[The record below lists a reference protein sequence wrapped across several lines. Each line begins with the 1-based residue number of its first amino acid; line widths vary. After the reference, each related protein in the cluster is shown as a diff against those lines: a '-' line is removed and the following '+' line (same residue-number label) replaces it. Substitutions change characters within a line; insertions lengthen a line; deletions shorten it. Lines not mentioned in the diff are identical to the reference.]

1 MLVFKKNKANTSMRL
16 SVKKIWAVLFIAA
29 AAAGMFML
37 IWSFLPGEDD
47 ASGQGLEPEDEILP
61 EGGIVTGPVQEE
73 KPDIKVP
80 AGMKAVNIPVNYFGD
95 PSLLEQ
101 GDRVDIIST
110 YYREEKGSL
119 YSERIITAREII
131 RLETKGRMNGESS
144 MAYEDLFIP
153 EAAFGSGTAADI
165 GNIVVMTFF
174 LTDDEVLKSF
184 TALES
189 GMLYIAMCPA
199 YPSNEKRG
207 Y

>member
-1 MLVFKKNKANTSMRL
+1 MHL
-16 SVKKIWAVLFIAA
+16 SGKKIWAVLFIAA
-29 AAAGMFML
+29 AAAGMFIL
-37 IWSFLPGEDD
+37 IWYLLPGGDE
-47 ASGQGLEPEDEILP
+47 AAVKGPEPGDEILP
-61 EGGIVTGPVQEE
+61 EGETVMGPVQEE
-73 KPDIKVP
+73 KTDINIP

-95 PSLLEQ
+95 PSMLEQ

-110 YYREEKGSL
+110 YYREEEGSL
-119 YSERIITAREII
+119 YSERIINAREII
-131 RLETKGRMNGESS
+131 RLETKGRMTGESS

-153 EAAFGSGTAADI
+153 EAAFGSGAAADV

-189 GMLYIAMCPA
+189 GMLYIAMCPE
-199 YPSNEKRG
+199 YPSNEKGG